1 LVGAHAIKIRRE
13 IRRFPKIR
21 PPHRFLLYFGM
32 LSLTM
37 PPDCLATY
45 RAAATPVVVARME
58 TQ

>member
-1 LVGAHAIKIRRE
+1 
-13 IRRFPKIR
+13 
-21 PPHRFLLYFGM
+21 M